1 MPCRSRPANL
11 LRDADI
17 IIDRWSGQLY
27 TTRNPNSDSH
37 HHHRHH
43 HYARQRI
50 KSRKVKTGACRAT
63 CLYSLR
69 LLPVAVPIHA
79 PVYQILIRLQHP
91 SAPDNPLQ
99 EWVSDWKS
107 HPAILIKHF
116 RHTLGAA
123 GSGKFWNV
131 GRLSCYIIASG
142 HSQLHLHLRK
152 WYFASVIIESISTD
166 EASNIV
172 EPVRGSYGPALDS
185 GLQNVV
191 TAINQSAPGLYDI
204 AQVTRNIFII

>member
-1 MPCRSRPANL
+1 MLGVLWAMPCRSRPANL

-69 LLPVAVPIHA
+69 LLPVAVPTRA
-79 PVYQILIRLQHP
+79 
-91 SAPDNPLQ
+91 
-99 EWVSDWKS
+99 
-107 HPAILIKHF
+107 
-116 RHTLGAA
+116 
-123 GSGKFWNV
+123 
-131 GRLSCYIIASG
+131 RLSNSNSITTSERTWQPVAGVSEWLKVASCNPDQTFPP
-142 HSQLHLHLRK
+142 HARCCWKREILK
-152 WYFASVIIESISTD
+152 CWT
-166 EASNIV
+166 
-172 EPVRGSYGPALDS
+172 AL
-185 GLQNVV
+185 L
-191 TAINQSAPGLYDI
+191 LYNCI
-204 AQVTRNIFII
+204 RPLTITLTLTKMIFRVCNNWIHFDGWS